1 MLRFNDVWCNMYSME
16 KSIRFNIE
24 LTPEENEIIIA
35 ISKAD
40 GRSKKAQAEWI
51 IRQYIKSKK

>member
-1 MLRFNDVWCNMYSME
+1 MYSME